1 MWALVGM
8 LRRTAMRRGLR
19 GGDSRWLSLWI
30 ALAGLGL
37 VRRVASRRP
46 VVEQFELRP
55 GETIMVTDLGIP
67 QQS

>member
-8 LRRTAMRRGLR
+8 LRRTARRRGLR
-19 GGDSRWLSLWI
+19 GGDSRWLSVWI

-37 VRRVASRRP
+37 VRRVVARKP
-46 VVEQFELRP
+46 VIEQFELRP
-55 GETIMVTDLGIP
+55 GETIMVTDFGIS